1 MRKKKLISIIL
12 IIVMMI
18 GTIPLYTFA
27 DEGYGDGEGGND
39 AGAGVI
45 ETPVIPDPPKD
56 TPPVGDTTPPG
67 DDKKTPEDGDKIP
80 DNDLT
85 PPGGEIND
93 NPLPEDSLGAFAVPE
108 QTEELLDDPDDPDD
122 PDDCD
127 DCGVCEICDPDEEA
141 KGVRIELTNVDVRHN
156 GNPVGQGSTIEF
168 KDGDTLR
175 MEFTWRAPETFG
187 NSGFYIKDG
196 DFAALSRFAHPDFG
210 IVFSPHT
217 TISLLTNR
225 CFSAEQIAMFG
236 TDTTVYVWGTHSCTG
251 EPIDMTPVEYFAEYV
266 YPMDYYAC
274 ASVIGVNRVV
284 ASGNALENTLDEF
297 PNLLF
302 VDFHIPGGE
311 RDAPDELDWS
321 TLRLGFEEHDGR
333 LWLTVIL
340 RSTWIA

>member
-1 MRKKKLISIIL
+1 MIDLKKPFRRVLLLLIGMVAGFVI
-12 IIVMMI
+12 
-18 GTIPLYTFA
+18 
-27 DEGYGDGEGGND
+27 
-39 AGAGVI
+39 AGAVLAATGHPI
-45 ETPVIPDPPKD
+45 FTGTPE
-56 TPPVGDTTPPG
+56 
-67 DDKKTPEDGDKIP
+67 KTPLAISNTNAE
-80 DNDLT
+80 LAA
-85 PPGGEIND
+85 
-93 NPLPEDSLGAFAVPE
+93 LAF
-108 QTEELLDDPDDPDD
+108 
-122 PDDCD
+122 
-127 DCGVCEICDPDEEA
+127 
-141 KGVRIELTNVDVRHN
+141 DVL
-156 GNPVGQGSTIEF
+156 E
-168 KDGDTLR
+168 
-175 MEFTWRAPETFG
+175 
-187 NSGFYIKDG
+187 YIKDG

-225 CFSAEQIAMFG
+225 CFSAEQIALFG
-236 TDTTVYVWGTHSCTG
+236 TDTTAYVWGTHSCTG